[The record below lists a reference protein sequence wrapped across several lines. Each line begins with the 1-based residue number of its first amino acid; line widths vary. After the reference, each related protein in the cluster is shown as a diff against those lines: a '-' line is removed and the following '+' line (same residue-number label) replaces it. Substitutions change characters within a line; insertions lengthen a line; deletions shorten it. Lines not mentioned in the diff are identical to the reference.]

1 MYKKSAL
8 VGMIAC
14 GLLLNRMYPPS
25 PLDVRA
31 EQLSSANVSVRS
43 SSSSRPNSGEKGGR
57 EERKLPYDLEYF
69 RG

>member
-14 GLLLNRMYPPS
+14 WLLLNRMYPPS

-31 EQLSSANVSVRS
+31 GQLSSANVSVR